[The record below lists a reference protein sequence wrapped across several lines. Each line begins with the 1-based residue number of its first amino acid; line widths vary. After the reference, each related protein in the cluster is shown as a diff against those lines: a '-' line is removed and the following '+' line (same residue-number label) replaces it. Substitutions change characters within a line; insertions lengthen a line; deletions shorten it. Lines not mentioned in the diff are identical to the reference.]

1 MSKSV
6 VYLITVEY
14 VDETMSIKSICDFV
28 ELVDETDASDIKS
41 TIRVVMGV
49 PVGSPIKII
58 SMCPMMHLTL
68 ED

>member
-14 VDETMSIKSICDFV
+14 ADETMSIKSICDFV
-28 ELVDETDASDIKS
+28 ELLDETDASDVKS
-41 TIRVVMGV
+41 TIRLVMGI

>member
-14 VDETMSIKSICDFV
+14 ADETMSIKSICDFV
-28 ELVDETDASDIKS
+28 ELVDETDASDVKS
-41 TIRVVMGV
+41 TIRLVMGI

-58 SMCPMMHLTL
+58 SMCPMIHLTL

>member
-14 VDETMSIKSICDFV
+14 ADETMSIKSICDFV
-28 ELVDETDASDIKS
+28 ELVDETDASDVKS
-41 TIRVVMGV
+41 TIRLVMGI